1 MHGCHGDTLA
11 LRDALTM
18 DKEEVDRF
26 TLRCPVDLLIEL
38 KVMAARSR
46 RSLNSQVIA
55 LLENAVKSAEDEKSG
70 TTA

>member
-1 MHGCHGDTLA
+1 ME
-11 LRDALTM
+11 
-18 DKEEVDRF
+18 KEEMDRF

-55 LLENAVKSAEDEKSG
+55 LLDEAVKTAKNEKGAEPL
-70 TTA
+70 TA